1 MKVVGIA
8 VLLAG
13 IFFTLYTFIVE
24 PVTIPTS
31 NTSGWEPWIGMLVIA
46 TGAVTIYRGS
56 GE

>member
-13 IFFTLYTFIVE
+13 IFFTLYYFIVE
-24 PVTIPTS
+24 PVTPTTS
-31 NTSGWEPWIGMLVIA
+31 HTSGWEPWIGILVIA